1 MEISTKWLRTKLVP
15 LTVVVLGIG
24 LRLVAATR
32 GHNYDVDSFLIVVD
46 IVKHGGNVYAETARY
61 NYGPVWSNIISI
73 LYNVASVFQNNQDLI
88 FRYIL
93 AGFLSFVDMGI
104 FFILWKKIGRVAAYL
119 FFLNPIS
126 IIITGYH
133 SQFDNLAILL
143 GLLAVT
149 ILGDDFEKSLNSRK
163 LIGLLVLGFSLM
175 TKHILFAFPFW
186 LAVKQKGLLNKVVVI
201 IVPTLVFIM
210 GFIPYW
216 NGGQQGIIQNVL
228 MYKSFNNQYFFR
240 LFAPEVLNYVIN
252 AYLTWLILL
261 GVFAV
266 AFRLRNTFDSF
277 LLYTCVFVAT
287 SPAIANQYLAI
298 PISFIAV
305 NPNIFFLLY
314 TIIGTW
320 HLMVHPDGLNISAL
334 QSIIPI
340 STGTYFALL
349 IFLLCLGFIWHLWY
363 QDILA
368 FMKKGII
375 EIKDSF
381 I

>member
-1 MEISTKWLRTKLVP
+1 
-15 LTVVVLGIG
+15 
-24 LRLVAATR
+24 
-32 GHNYDVDSFLIVVD
+32 
-46 IVKHGGNVYAETARY
+46 
-61 NYGPVWSNIISI
+61 
-73 LYNVASVFQNNQDLI
+73 
-88 FRYIL
+88 
-93 AGFLSFVDMGI
+93 
-104 FFILWKKIGRVAAYL
+104 
-119 FFLNPIS
+119 
-126 IIITGYH
+126 
-133 SQFDNLAILL
+133 
-143 GLLAVT
+143 
-149 ILGDDFEKSLNSRK
+149 
-163 LIGLLVLGFSLM
+163 M

-186 LAVKQKGLLNKVVVI
+186 LAVKQKGLLNIVVVI